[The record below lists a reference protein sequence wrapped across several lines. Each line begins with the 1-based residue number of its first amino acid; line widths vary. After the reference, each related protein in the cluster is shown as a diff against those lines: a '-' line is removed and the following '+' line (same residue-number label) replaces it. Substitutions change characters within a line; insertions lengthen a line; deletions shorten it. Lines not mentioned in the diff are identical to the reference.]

1 MNDADGTRSPNGL
14 TDLEKRLVA
23 HARRG
28 EPLSCR
34 PRNLAEPPHAD
45 RSPHHIRAGVLRD
58 LLLGRYGSLDP
69 RGVRLHHALVTGPL
83 DLRNA
88 SSVVGL
94 ALDRCAITE
103 PLDLTAADLRFL
115 SLAGSRLS
123 ALYADG
129 LRVGALSLAGL
140 RSESTNPAGALSL
153 QGAVVTGH
161 LDLAD
166 AKLGGESGP
175 VLYANALR
183 AASMSLTRARVT
195 GSDELGAVVLRS
207 AHIEG
212 DLDLTDVE
220 IINGSGPAL
229 DATDLHVDGALWLNK
244 VTVTGSGSGGAVG
257 LQGAQLHHLEF
268 SDAEVANPTGPA
280 VNASGL
286 RADGDV
292 WLTKTKLR
300 GTARDGAL
308 VLHSAT
314 VTGHL
319 QLGRARITGR
329 SGPGLSAQG
338 LHVSRD
344 LWLDDALVSGAGEEG
359 AVRLHS
365 AHVTGYANFLRATI
379 TNDSGP
385 GLQAD
390 RLEVGNGLRLEAAT
404 VTGYGEVG
412 ALCLQSA
419 DISRHLDLTDVTIT
433 NRRHGTTTLAL
444 DNARVAERFTFPS
457 GMICKRVHRRRSC
470 PQVHRIEVD
479 GLTFGQLAGV
489 EWHQWLHVLRH
500 HTTSYRPQPY
510 QQLAA
515 AERTAGHDGNARRIL
530 IAQQQDLH
538 HRNSAAI
545 GAWHSRL
552 FHRAWGLLAGYGYWA
567 RRTAAALLLTLTAA
581 GALGLWAGHTLTG
594 DGHRAAERTA
604 SFTARSGTACTTV
617 ELIGVGLDRGLP
629 LSPTGIRARCDL
641 DTAST
646 AGQWFTVAVW
656 LLQAAVWGLATIALA
671 GYTGLIRKP
680 A

>member
-1 MNDADGTRSPNGL
+1 MR
-14 TDLEKRLVA
+14 
-23 HARRG
+23 
-28 EPLSCR
+28 CR
-34 PRNLAEPPHAD
+34 PRDLAELPQAD
-45 RSPHHIRAGVLRD
+45 RASHHIRARVLRD
-58 LLLGRYGSLDP
+58 LLLGRHGPLDP
-69 RGVRLHHALVTGPL
+69 RGVQLHHALVTGRL
-83 DLRNA
+83 DFRHA
-88 SSVVGL
+88 SGVAGL
-94 ALDRCAITE
+94 ALDRCAMTE

-115 SLAGSRLS
+115 SLSESRLS

-140 RSESTNPAGALSL
+140 RVETTGLAGALSL

-166 AKLGGESGP
+166 AELGCESGP
-175 VLYANALR
+175 VLDATDLR
-183 AASMSLTRARVT
+183 AASMSLAGARVT
-195 GSDELGAVVLRS
+195 GSDEIGAVTLRG

-212 DLDLTDVE
+212 DLNLTGVE
-220 IINGSGPAL
+220 ISNDSGPGLA
-229 DATDLHVDGALWLNK
+229 ATDLRVDGALWLNK
-244 VTVTGSGSGGAVG
+244 ATVTGSGSAGAVG
-257 LQGAQLHHLEF
+257 LQDARLHYLEF
-268 SDAEVANPTGPA
+268 SDAEVANGSGPA
-280 VNASGL
+280 VRAPGM

-292 WLTKTKLR
+292 WLAKTRMR
-300 GTARDGAL
+300 GTARDGVL
-308 VLHSAT
+308 VLHSAM

-319 QLGRARITGR
+319 QLGRAEITGR
-329 SGPGLSAQG
+329 SGPGLSADG
-338 LHVSRD
+338 LHVGRD
-344 LWLDDALVSGAGEEG
+344 LWLEDALVSAAGEEG

-365 AHVTGYANFLRATI
+365 AHVTGYASFLRATI

-385 GLQAD
+385 GLHAD
-390 RLEVGNGLRLEAAT
+390 RLEVGNGLRLESAT

-412 ALCLQSA
+412 ALRLQST
-419 DISRHLDLTDVTIT
+419 DISRHLDLTEATIT
-433 NRRHGTTTLAL
+433 NRRHGTTTIDLA
-444 DNARVAERFTFPS
+444 NARVAERFAVPA
-457 GMICKRVHRRRSC
+457 GMICKRVQRRRSC
-470 PQVHRIEVD
+470 SRVHLIEVD
-479 GLTFGQLAGV
+479 GLTFGQLTGV
-489 EWHQWLHVLRH
+489 EWQQWLHVLRH

-530 IAQQQDLH
+530 IAQQQDLY

-552 FHRAWGLLAGYGYWA
+552 FHRAWGLLAGYGYRA
-567 RRTAAALLLTLTAA
+567 RRTAAALLLALTAA

-604 SFTARSGTACTTV
+604 SFTERSGTACSTV

-656 LLQAAVWGLATIALA
+656 LLQAAVWGLATLALA

-680 A
+680 V